1 MWNLFE
7 GFFQLFEQVFDE
19 VKQQKITVKGIE
31 YDTEANFL
39 IIELALK
46 SKAKLRKGYNY
57 TLSMTFT
64 GRLNDELRGFYRSSY
79 IEDGVEK

>member
-1 MWNLFE
+1 MK
-7 GFFQLFEQVFDE
+7 
-19 VKQQKITVKGIE
+19 KQSIAVKGIE
-31 YDTEANFL
+31 YDTEVEFL

-46 SKAKLRKGYNY
+46 NKAKLRKGYNY

-79 IEDGVEK
+79 VEDGVEK

>member
-1 MWNLFE
+1 VIEYFKI
-7 GFFQLFEQVFDE
+7 EQVFDQ
-19 VKQQKITVKGIE
+19 VKKQSIAVKGIE
-31 YDTEANFL
+31 YDTEVEFL

-46 SKAKLRKGYNY
+46 NKAKLRKGYNY

-79 IEDGVEK
+79 VEDGVEK

>member
-1 MWNLFE
+1 MIEYFKI
-7 GFFQLFEQVFDE
+7 EQVFDQ
-19 VKQQKITVKGIE
+19 VKKQSIAVKGIE
-31 YDTEANFL
+31 YDTEVEFL

-46 SKAKLRKGYNY
+46 NKAKLRKGYNY

-79 IEDGVEK
+79 VEDGVEK